1 MLLLCAEVLAP
12 RALWAIFPKATML
25 SSLEL
30 PNSRNLRFGAFSVWL
45 LAMRAGSSAIR
56 IYTVLPQGYNLISPY
71 CSAYLVLYGSH

>member
-1 MLLLCAEVLAP
+1 MLLLCAEVLVP

-45 LAMRAGSSAIR
+45 LAMRDGSQCNQDLHR
-56 IYTVLPQGYNLISPY
+56 SPPG
-71 CSAYLVLYGSH
+71 LQPN

>member
-12 RALWAIFPKATML
+12 RVLWAIFPKATML

-45 LAMRAGSSAIR
+45 LAMRAGSSAIKILHR
-56 IYTVLPQGYNLISPY
+56 SPPG
-71 CSAYLVLYGSH
+71 LQPN